1 MSMNDVQFGLGL
13 RCSPFAAVFLPLFL
27 SLLCAA
33 LLFYALHFSGALDFL
48 LPASE
53 QLNGL
58 RVVEEEDPLEGEDA
72 QRR

>member
-1 MSMNDVQFGLGL
+1 MNEVQFGLGL

-48 LPASE
+48 LPVSE

>member
-1 MSMNDVQFGLGL
+1 MQFGLGL

>member
-1 MSMNDVQFGLGL
+1 MNEVQFGLGL